1 MRGTLQKA
9 RPVLRDHLARW
20 LHREERRWTAAAA
33 PRLVAGATSIRNT
46 GWRTETVSFTST
58 SVAVATVIRSGS
70 PDRYVVKVPWTA
82 AGAASLRRQATVL
95 AMLRQDPRLPNL
107 RPVLPRCL
115 AQGTI
120 EGRYYCV
127 EEALPGVSAM
137 GLMVRRAWRTMLLR
151 AATGLISD
159 LHARTGE
166 QTVLDRSTVRAWVDA
181 PLRRLEEFALTLSQP
196 PRVVDAV
203 GRLHEELI
211 AVLVGRTVRVSWIH
225 GDFWP
230 GNLLA
235 APPGGQV
242 TGVVDWDCATPGQLP
257 LHDLL
262 HLHVLARRLT
272 GGDELGDIV
281 VRALHRGIE
290 ETLDVSARDVDAW
303 LDTIP
308 QRAAL
313 LLYWLRHT
321 LLFID
326 SEGDHDN
333 PRWLR
338 GNVERVLVS
347 V

>member
-1 MRGTLQKA
+1 MRTTLQKA
-9 RPVLRDHLARW
+9 RPVLRDRLAGW
-20 LHREERRWTAAAA
+20 LHRQERRWTAAVA
-33 PRLVAGATSIRNT
+33 PRLVADATGIRNT
-46 GWRTETVSFTST
+46 GWRTESVSFTST

-70 PDRYVVKVPWTA
+70 PDRYVVKIPWTA
-82 AGAASLRRQATVL
+82 AGADSLRRQATVL
-95 AMLRQDPRLPNL
+95 ATLQQDPRLPNL

-115 AQGTI
+115 AQATI
-120 EGRYYCV
+120 EGRYSCV
-127 EEALPGVSAM
+127 EEALPGVSATA
-137 GLMVRRAWRTMLLR
+137 LMVRRPGRTMLLR
-151 AATGLISD
+151 AATRLIGD

-166 QTVLDRSTVRAWVDA
+166 QTALDRPAVRGWVDA
-181 PLRRLEEFALTLSQP
+181 PLGRLERFALTLSQP
-196 PRVVDAV
+196 ARVLDVI
-203 GRLHEELI
+203 GRLREELI

-235 APPGGQV
+235 APPGARV

-257 LHDLL
+257 LYDLL

-272 GGDELGDIV
+272 VGEELGDIV
-281 VRALHRGIE
+281 VHALRRGID
-290 ETLDVSARDVDAW
+290 ETLNVPALEVGAW

-326 SEGDHDN
+326 SEGDHGN

-338 GNVERVLVS
+338 ANVERVLANI
-347 V
+347 